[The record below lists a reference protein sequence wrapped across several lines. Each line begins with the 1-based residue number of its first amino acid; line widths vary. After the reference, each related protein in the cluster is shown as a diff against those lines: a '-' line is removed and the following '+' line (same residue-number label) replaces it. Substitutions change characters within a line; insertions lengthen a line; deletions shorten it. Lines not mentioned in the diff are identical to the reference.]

1 MIYQVSKQ
9 VDISCNLI
17 KRDKQFSY
25 AEDFPQKKSYI
36 ENIEP
41 INNYRING
49 S

>member
-17 KRDKQFSY
+17 ERETIQLCRGLST
-25 AEDFPQKKSYI
+25 KKSYI